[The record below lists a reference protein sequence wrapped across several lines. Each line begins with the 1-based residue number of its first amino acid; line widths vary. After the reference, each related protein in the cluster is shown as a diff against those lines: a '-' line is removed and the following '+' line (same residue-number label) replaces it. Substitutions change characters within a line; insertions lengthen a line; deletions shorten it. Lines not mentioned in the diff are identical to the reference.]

1 MEQSRDRNGEAI
13 DATYDQQR
21 RRFLTQILA
30 LTGGATSAPALV
42 GGLLSAPAPAEAQA
56 PIKGDGYGP
65 LIVQTTGGAVR
76 GASRNGVVCFKGIPY
91 AGSPTGEN
99 RFKAPPPLKP
109 WSGVRDALVYG
120 PASIQP
126 LDPNRP
132 TSIPMFPTSEDC
144 LVLNVWTPAFWE
156 GQKRPVMFYSHGGG
170 FVTGNGGAEVPV
182 DDTIHD
188 GSALARNYDVVVVT
202 TNHRLGLLGYLYLE
216 EILGEEYAAS
226 GCAGMLDIVAA
237 LRWVHD
243 NIAQFGGDPDRVM
256 LFGESGGG
264 MKTSV
269 LTAMPSAHG
278 LFSRAS
284 VESGSMLKGISR
296 QQATEIAHT
305 VLEKLGLKP
314 SQARHLLTL
323 PASRFATVSASPQIG
338 FRMGPVVDGHHLPAN
353 PYDPVAPAISANVP
367 MIVGTNENEAVFMFP
382 NNPPI
387 YTMTEADL
395 RRRITDIF
403 HDKAGEVLSVYH
415 LSHPHASPTD
425 IFFSIMTA
433 RMLWASAVTQAER
446 KAAQHAAPVYMYMLR
461 YQSNALAN
469 QNPPYPLRA
478 CHTMEMP
485 FKFDHPQFNPMG
497 GITGM
502 IGTNPGRFQTA
513 LNMSGAWAA
522 FARNGNPNFEGL
534 PHWPPYTLDKR
545 ETMYINAKC
554 RVVSDP
560 WRQERLLW
568 AHLLSYTGF

>member
-1 MEQSRDRNGEAI
+1 MHSKDRNGEAV

-21 RRFLTQILA
+21 RRFLTQMLA
-30 LTGGATSAPALV
+30 LTGGATAAPALV
-42 GGLLSAPAPAEAQA
+42 GGLLSTPVPAEAQA
-56 PIKGDGYGP
+56 PVRGNRYGS

-91 AGSPTGEN
+91 AGSPAGEN

-132 TSIPMFPTSEDC
+132 ASIPMFPTSEDC

-156 GQKRPVMFYSHGGG
+156 AQKRPVMFYSHGGG
-170 FVTGNGGAEVPV
+170 FVTGNGGAETPV

-202 TNHRLGLLGYLYLE
+202 TNHRLGVLGYLYLE

-237 LRWVHD
+237 LRWVRD

-264 MKTSV
+264 AKTST
-269 LTAMPSAHG
+269 LTAMPTAHG

-284 VESGSMLKGISR
+284 VESGSMLKGRSR

-314 SQARHLLTL
+314 SQARQLLTL
-323 PASRFATVSASPQIG
+323 PASRFATVSASRGIG
-338 FRMGPVVDGHHLPAN
+338 FRMGPVVDGHYLPIN

-367 MIVGTNENEAVFMFP
+367 MIVGTNENEAIFMYT

-403 HDKAGEVLSVYH
+403 HSKASEVLSVYH
-415 LSHPHASPTD
+415 RSYPHASPTD

-433 RMLWASAVTQAER
+433 RMLWANAVTQAER

-469 QNPPYPLRA
+469 QDPPYPLRA

-485 FKFDHPQFNPMG
+485 FKFDHPQFNSMG
-497 GITGM
+497 GVTGM

-545 ETMYINAKC
+545 ETMFINAEC

-568 AHLLSYTGF
+568 AHLLNYTGF